1 MPNGI
6 LVMDINSKEVVL
18 ANKEMEHI
26 TNNEKESKL
35 TLKERISNFLM
46 YKIVSD
52 VEGSR
57 LDHDAS
63 K

>member
-35 TLKERISNFLM
+35 TLYERISNFLM
-46 YKIVSD
+46 YRIVSD

-57 LDHDAS
+57 VDHDAS

>member
-52 VEGSR
+52 VEGSI